1 MKGII
6 LAGGTGSRLF
16 PTTSGVSKSL
26 LPVYDVPVIYYSL
39 DTLIKSKIKD
49 ILIISTP
56 FDTPYIKHLL
66 RDGSQFG
73 VNLTYRIQNSPRGI
87 AEAFLL
93 GKDFIKD
100 DSCTLILSDNVF
112 IGDEVIEYITNY
124 DSTQNKAL
132 IFGYKVEDP
141 ERFGVIEFKDNQ
153 VISIEE
159 KPKNPKSNYCVTG
172 LYIYPEDVVNK
183 AKKLEPSLRNELEIT
198 DLNCFYLYESRL
210 NVKLLKNTFWIDV
223 GTPESFLEASN
234 TVKNIERIDKKIIA
248 CPEESAYTNGW
259 ISFEQLRESAYKL
272 KNSNYGKYLI
282 KGIEDGKFH
291 I

>member
-1 MKGII
+1 
-6 LAGGTGSRLF
+6 
-16 PTTSGVSKSL
+16 
-26 LPVYDVPVIYYSL
+26 
-39 DTLIKSKIKD
+39 
-49 ILIISTP
+49 
-56 FDTPYIKHLL
+56 
-66 RDGSQFG
+66 
-73 VNLTYRIQNSPRGI
+73 
-87 AEAFLL
+87 
-93 GKDFIKD
+93 
-100 DSCTLILSDNVF
+100 
-112 IGDEVIEYITNY
+112 
-124 DSTQNKAL
+124 
-132 IFGYKVEDP
+132 VEDP